1 MRLNAKLRIRGA
13 RCELVPYQRWMVPI
27 YHSWMQDPELLEL
40 TASEPLSLEEE
51 YEMQQSW
58 QDSEDKITFILLDPD
73 LGDTFETQMVG
84 DVNVFYVAE
93 EEQASLYQQGEIE
106 VMVAKRSCRRKGLAR
121 EALKLLQAFCGR
133 ELGTRR
139 FVAKIKEH
147 NEASIA
153 LFESLGYQLLK
164 RVEVFGEVHYSLELS
179 EPEDV
184 PATILALERGH
195 LYPDG
200 HLWWAASMFGGMFLL
215 CAVMALAMSLQDS
228 LLVVSLAVCATTL
241 WASCAW
247 SASIWALSWTYSWKV
262 AAAWALVAAQALL
275 FFLEP
280 LCGPRGHAHCYEHC
294 PFGAG
299 KHQFFAFDLTLV
311 GLILLGGCQSFDPD
325 AFTERRSPA
334 SGPGLEK
341 SDAV

>member
-1 MRLNAKLRIRGA
+1 MNVLSASLPGLPAPGTFSRSSPEPRILRLYPLYLGIGA
-13 RCELVPYQRWMVPI
+13 LGYFVE
-27 YHSWMQDPELLEL
+27 
-40 TASEPLSLEEE
+40 ASAR
-51 YEMQQSW
+51 
-58 QDSEDKITFILLDPD
+58 
-73 LGDTFETQMVG
+73 TFE
-84 DVNVFYVAE
+84 
-93 EEQASLYQQGEIE
+93 GE
-106 VMVAKRSCRRKGLAR
+106 AKSAHFLLLAQIIIV
-121 EALKLLQAFCGR
+121 LSMGPLLG
-133 ELGTRR
+133 
-139 FVAKIKEH
+139 
-147 NEASIA
+147 IA
-153 LFESLGYQLLK
+153 NCLI
-164 RVEVFGEVHYSLELS
+164 R
-179 EPEDV
+179 
-184 PATILALERGH
+184 H